1 MLKGNTTENSDEDLW
16 EHLLQSDQDALYQLY
31 TRFYQ
36 PLLSFG
42 LKYNTDADF
51 VKDAINQL
59 FLYLWEK
66 RDGLQAARN
75 VRNYLYT
82 SLRRQLARQALQ
94 HSYVSTDLL
103 DDAGQPFV
111 PSREDSW
118 IAEQEVAE
126 RSQLMATAIN
136 KLPARQR
143 QLLFMKYYEMLS
155 YEEMADKTG
164 LTVRSIYNKVHEAIV
179 RLRQD
184 LEPSSPASGKPL
196 LYSILLLLPWLF

>member
-1 MLKGNTTENSDEDLW
+1 MLKGNRTADSDEDLW
-16 EHLLQSDQDALYQLY
+16 EHLLQSDKDALYQLY

-66 RDGLQAARN
+66 RGGLQAARN

-82 SLRRQLARQALQ
+82 SLRRQLAREVLQ
-94 HSYVSTDLL
+94 HNHVSTDLL
-103 DDAGQPFV
+103 DDAGQPLV
-111 PSREDSW
+111 PSREESW
-118 IAEQEVAE
+118 IEEQEVAE
-126 RSQLMATAIN
+126 RSLLMATAIN

-155 YEEMADKTG
+155 YEEMAGKTG

-184 LEPSSPASGKPL
+184 LDHPNPTSGKSLPH
-196 LYSILLLLPWLF
+196 SILLLLPLLF

>member
-1 MLKGNTTENSDEDLW
+1 MLKGNTTEDSDEDLW
-16 EHLLQSDQDALYQLY
+16 GHLLQSDKDALYQLY

-42 LKYNTDADF
+42 LKYNADADF

-82 SLRRQLARQALQ
+82 SLRRQLAREVLQ
-94 HSYVSTDLL
+94 RNYVSTDLL
-103 DDAGQPFV
+103 DDAGQPLV
-111 PSREDSW
+111 PSREESW

-126 RSQLMATAIN
+126 RSLLMATAIN

-155 YEEMADKTG
+155 YEEMADQTG

-184 LEPSSPASGKPL
+184 LDPLPPTSGKSLPP
-196 LYSILLLLPWLF
+196 SILLLLPLLF